1 MTTDTS
7 FAGFEIHFDM
17 RKNWERQRGKGVSVF
32 YSKNNHP
39 LEQPPQE
46 CDRVPVAGDF
56 QDAIG

>member
-1 MTTDTS
+1 M
-7 FAGFEIHFDM
+7 
-17 RKNWERQRGKGVSVF
+17 SVF